1 MTTHDKPQESTD
13 PEPRQFEG
21 VELTM
26 GPKRW
31 PSSIDIGR
39 ESLESEMKATGKQ
52 LRRHMFLYLWLNQ
65 AAYAIVALPIGIVLS
80 IAPLFLNHQLGVS
93 VPVIGLFMT
102 GGELLGVLAM
112 WAAERA
118 KSGFI
123 LRRPHD
129 IHLIIF
135 SVASFVALIPVW
147 PKAVWYFAATCMMA
161 VQALNSASK
170 PVVGEAIHRMAMLMR
185 KQPSLVFAQ
194 ANMWRRVGNAIVG
207 STSPLVFAASPI
219 SPFYIPWPILV
230 ALVVTMLIHSLR
242 INQASEACSDALRSI
257 NPGAGLQP
265 STLRRGKSTISNL
278 MRTQEAVTA
287 MQTARAQNAW
297 YRFTTRL
304 WQRRSGTPWR
314 TRSPAPAREVHGPT
328 GKEPEVVS
336 ARGKP
341 PPLLRFLVVHL
352 FPFCDAALSRL
363 PFAFLT
369 IAIASS
375 SSILLASAVLCAY
388 QLARAISQCVQTKKC
403 DTSLNYAACTMA
415 VVLYFSLIVYL
426 ETSTDPTLWYIP
438 ITITGV
444 AETLAVQQ
452 YFLVCMYSQA
462 KGETIEPDD
471 PQVRRAVKASHTG
484 TGLGS
489 ALAFITSSQT
499 YELHGLRGVAYLGL
513 AIAVLKCATSIAI
526 GMALP
531 RSGRCTSTSKI

>member
-1 MTTHDKPQESTD
+1 MNQNHEGFALSTTHDKPQESTD

-170 PVVGEAIHRMAMLMR
+170 PVVGRR
-185 KQPSLVFAQ
+185 GDPSYGYAYAQ
-194 ANMWRRVGNAIVG
+194 AAESGLRAGQHVAAGGQCHRRKHV
-207 STSPLVFAASPI
+207 
-219 SPFYIPWPILV
+219 
-230 ALVVTMLIHSLR
+230 
-242 INQASEACSDALRSI
+242 
-257 NPGAGLQP
+257 
-265 STLRRGKSTISNL
+265 
-278 MRTQEAVTA
+278 
-287 MQTARAQNAW
+287 
-297 YRFTTRL
+297 
-304 WQRRSGTPWR
+304 
-314 TRSPAPAREVHGPT
+314 PAR
-328 GKEPEVVS
+328 
-336 ARGKP
+336 
-341 PPLLRFLVVHL
+341 LRCIAHI
-352 FPFCDAALSRL
+352 
-363 PFAFLT
+363 AFLH
-369 IAIASS
+369 S
-375 SSILLASAVLCAY
+375 
-388 QLARAISQCVQTKKC
+388 
-403 DTSLNYAACTMA
+403 
-415 VVLYFSLIVYL
+415 
-426 ETSTDPTLWYIP
+426 
-438 ITITGV
+438 
-444 AETLAVQQ
+444 
-452 YFLVCMYSQA
+452 
-462 KGETIEPDD
+462 
-471 PQVRRAVKASHTG
+471 
-484 TGLGS
+484 
-489 ALAFITSSQT
+489 
-499 YELHGLRGVAYLGL
+499 VAYSR
-513 AIAVLKCATSIAI
+513 CACRDNAHPQLEDKP
-526 GMALP
+526 GE
-531 RSGRCTSTSKI
+531 